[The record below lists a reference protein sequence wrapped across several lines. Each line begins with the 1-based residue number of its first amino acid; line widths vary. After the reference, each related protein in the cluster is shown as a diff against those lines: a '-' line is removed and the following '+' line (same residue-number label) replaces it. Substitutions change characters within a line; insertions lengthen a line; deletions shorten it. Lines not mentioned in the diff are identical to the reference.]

1 MVSAKIFENCNHH
14 LWNTIRYPSHYII
27 CYRFKIYGALGVLIL
42 DHQNS
47 GIFNLGF
54 GSSFPEI
61 HIYNSIKLS
70 IVSCRYSMRRYH
82 HQSCKIARVKPSA
95 PLDWVLQKSSIIQLS
110 DNWWSSHT
118 NTTPNKFVGSSTQP
132 FENPRLC
139 LYHCNFSPAVLAM
152 TLCTRNCRKNQW
164 NEYPGVSCLILKNW
178 WLGKD

>member
-1 MVSAKIFENCNHH
+1 MISAKIFENCNHH

-82 HQSCKIARVKPSA
+82 HHLAKKQEWNHLHR
-95 PLDWVLQKSSIIQLS
+95 
-110 DNWWSSHT
+110 
-118 NTTPNKFVGSSTQP
+118 STG
-132 FENPRLC
+132 C
-139 LYHCNFSPAVLAM
+139 
-152 TLCTRNCRKNQW
+152 CRKARSFNCLTIGGVVIPILPQTSLWVPQHSHLKIPGFAFTTAIFHLMYWQW
-164 NEYPGVSCLILKNW
+164 HCVQGTVARISERNIWELAVSY
-178 WLGKD
+178 